1 MVFKSSSKLLGPIPN
16 DAAAIDGSEK
26 YLVSV
31 VRMDVFDL
39 KFGFH
44 AGESSI
50 TNQDKNKVFPDQM
63 YLIDLLAYL
72 A

>member
-1 MVFKSSSKLLGPIPN
+1 MVFKSSNKSLGPMPN
-16 DAAAIDGSEK
+16 DAVAIDGSEK

-39 KFGFH
+39 KFGFQ

-50 TNQDKNKVFPDQM
+50 TNIFLK
-63 YLIDLLAYL
+63 ASR
-72 A
+72 

>member
-1 MVFKSSSKLLGPIPN
+1 M
-16 DAAAIDGSEK
+16 DGSEK

-31 VRMDVFDL
+31 VRMDVSDL

-50 TNQDKNKVFPDQM
+50 TKKFF
-63 YLIDLLAYL
+63 
-72 A
+72 

>member
-1 MVFKSSSKLLGPIPN
+1 MVFKSSSKSLGPMPK
-16 DAAAIDGSEK
+16 DAVAIDGSEK

-50 TNQDKNKVFPDQM
+50 TNIFLKAPR
-63 YLIDLLAYL
+63 
-72 A
+72 

>member
-1 MVFKSSSKLLGPIPN
+1 MPN
-16 DAAAIDGSEK
+16 DAVAIDGSEK

-39 KFGFH
+39 KFGFQ

-50 TNQDKNKVFPDQM
+50 CSNCCF
-63 YLIDLLAYL
+63 
-72 A
+72 